1 MIIQN
6 YSDLAK
12 DRGKINALKILRAGL
27 ESAMPQKQLRKIIN
41 SKQIRCGKKTI
52 NLTNYDLIY
61 LVAFGK
67 AADSMANAVSA
78 IINIKKGIVV
88 IPKGLM
94 PEIKNHR
101 FQIFRAGHPT
111 PDKTSVR
118 AARNILKFLHQ
129 RNKDE
134 LVIFLVSGGS
144 SALLALPDGITL
156 NDKIRV
162 TKELLVSGA
171 TIQELNCVRKH
182 LSKIKGGRLIEGMKC
197 DAVSLVIS
205 DVMGDDLSSIA
216 SGTTYFDNTKFAD
229 ALKILKKYRLENKIP
244 NSVIQRLRLGT
255 SDKIPETPKKSKIP
269 HHIVL
274 TNRDC
279 IQAMQKKS
287 KQLGVSFKTISISG
301 DITKA
306 TSKLVSLIPK
316 KKNSCIIFGGET
328 TVKVKGSGKGG
339 RNQEL
344 VLRILEK
351 IQKTKQAVTIASLG
365 TDGIDGNTKYA
376 GAITKN
382 ILIPQKEIK
391 SYLTTNDSNSFFK
404 KYGGLIK
411 TGYTH
416 TNLMDIGLI
425 LTNLK

>member
-12 DRGKINALKILRAGL
+12 DRGKINALKILTAGL
-27 ESAMPQKQLRKIIN
+27 ESAMPQKQLQKIIN

-52 NLTNYDLIY
+52 NLTDYDSIY

-88 IPKGLM
+88 IPKGLI

-101 FQIFRAGHPT
+101 FQIFQAGHPT

-118 AARNILKFLHQ
+118 AALSILKFLQQ

-162 TKELLVSGA
+162 TQELLVSGA

-216 SGTTYFDNTKFAD
+216 SGTTYFDKTKFAD

-244 NSVIQRLRLGT
+244 KSVIQQLRLGA
-255 SDKIPETPKKSKIP
+255 SDKIPETPKKSKIL

-274 TNRDC
+274 TNHDC
-279 IQAMQKKS
+279 LQAMQKKS

-328 TVKVKGSGKGG
+328 TVKVKGDGKGG

-351 IQKTKQAVTIASLG
+351 TQKTKQDITIASLG

-382 ILIPQKEIK
+382 ILINQKEIK

-411 TGYTH
+411 TDHTH

-425 LTNLK
+425 LY

>member
-12 DRGKINALKILRAGL
+12 DRGKINALKILTAGL
-27 ESAMPQKQLRKIIN
+27 ESAMPQKQLQKIIN

-52 NLTNYDLIY
+52 NLTNYDSIY

-67 AADSMANAVSA
+67 AAYSMANAVSA
-78 IINIKKGIVV
+78 IINIKNGIVV

-94 PEIKNHR
+94 PTIKNHR
-101 FQIFRAGHPT
+101 FQIFQSGHPK

-118 AARNILKFLHQ
+118 AARSILKFLHQ

-205 DVMGDDLSSIA
+205 DVMG
-216 SGTTYFDNTKFAD
+216 
-229 ALKILKKYRLENKIP
+229 
-244 NSVIQRLRLGT
+244 
-255 SDKIPETPKKSKIP
+255 
-269 HHIVL
+269 
-274 TNRDC
+274 
-279 IQAMQKKS
+279 
-287 KQLGVSFKTISISG
+287 
-301 DITKA
+301 
-306 TSKLVSLIPK
+306 
-316 KKNSCIIFGGET
+316 
-328 TVKVKGSGKGG
+328 
-339 RNQEL
+339 
-344 VLRILEK
+344 
-351 IQKTKQAVTIASLG
+351 
-365 TDGIDGNTKYA
+365 
-376 GAITKN
+376 
-382 ILIPQKEIK
+382 
-391 SYLTTNDSNSFFK
+391 
-404 KYGGLIK
+404 
-411 TGYTH
+411 
-416 TNLMDIGLI
+416 
-425 LTNLK
+425 

>member
-6 YSDLAK
+6 YSNLAK
-12 DRGKINALKILRAGL
+12 DRGKINALKILTSGL
-27 ESAMPQKQLRKIIN
+27 ESAMPQKQLQKIIN

-52 NLTNYDLIY
+52 NLTDYDSIY

-88 IPKGLM
+88 IPKDLM

-101 FQIFRAGHPT
+101 FQIFQAGHPT

-118 AARNILKFLHQ
+118 AARSILKFLQQ

-216 SGTTYFDNTKFAD
+216 SGTTYFDKTKFAD

-244 NSVIQRLRLGT
+244 KSVIQRLRLGA
-255 SDKIPETPKKSKIP
+255 SDKIPETPKKSKIL

-279 IQAMQKKS
+279 LQAMQKKS

-328 TVKVKGSGKGG
+328 TVKVKGDGKGG

-344 VLRILEK
+344 ILRILEK
-351 IQKTKQAVTIASLG
+351 IQKTKQDVTIASLG

-382 ILIPQKEIK
+382 ILINQKEIK

-404 KYGGLIK
+404 KFGGLIR

-425 LTNLK
+425 LY

>member
-12 DRGKINALKILRAGL
+12 DRGKINALKILTAGL
-27 ESAMPQKQLRKIIN
+27 ESAMPQKQLQKIIN

-52 NLTNYDLIY
+52 NLTDYDSIY

-88 IPKGLM
+88 IPKDLI

-101 FQIFRAGHPT
+101 FQIFQAGHPT

-118 AARNILKFLHQ
+118 AARSILKFLQQ

-216 SGTTYFDNTKFAD
+216 SGTTYFDKTKFAD

-244 NSVIQRLRLGT
+244 KSVIRRLRLGA
-255 SDKIPETPKKSKIP
+255 SDKIPETPKKSKIL

-279 IQAMQKKS
+279 LQAMQKKS

-328 TVKVKGSGKGG
+328 TVKVKGDGKGG

-351 IQKTKQAVTIASLG
+351 TQKTKQDVTIASLG

-382 ILIPQKEIK
+382 ILINQKEIK

-411 TGYTH
+411 TDHTH

-425 LTNLK
+425 LY

>member
-12 DRGKINALKILRAGL
+12 DRGKINALKILTAGL
-27 ESAMPQKQLRKIIN
+27 ESAMPQKQLQKIIN
-41 SKQIRCGKKTI
+41 SKQIRCGKKII
-52 NLTNYDLIY
+52 NLTDYDSIY

-88 IPKGLM
+88 IPKDLI

-101 FQIFRAGHPT
+101 FQIFQAGHPT

-118 AARNILKFLHQ
+118 AARSILKFLQQ

-216 SGTTYFDNTKFAD
+216 SGTTYFDKTKFAD

-244 NSVIQRLRLGT
+244 KSVIQRLRLGA
-255 SDKIPETPKKSKIP
+255 SDKIPETPKKSKIL

-274 TNRDC
+274 TNNDC
-279 IQAMQKKS
+279 LQAMQKKS

-328 TVKVKGSGKGG
+328 TVKVKGDGKGG

-351 IQKTKQAVTIASLG
+351 TQKTKQDVTIASLG

-382 ILIPQKEIK
+382 ILINQKEIK

-416 TNLMDIGLI
+416 TNLMDVGLI
-425 LTNLK
+425 LY

>member
-12 DRGKINALKILRAGL
+12 DRGKINALKILTAGL
-27 ESAMPQKQLRKIIN
+27 ESAMPQKQLQKIIN
-41 SKQIRCGKKTI
+41 SKQIRCGKKII
-52 NLTNYDLIY
+52 NLTNYDSIY

-67 AADSMANAVSA
+67 AADSMANTVSA

-88 IPKGLM
+88 IPKDIM
-94 PEIKNHR
+94 PEIKNHK
-101 FQIFRAGHPT
+101 FQIFQAGHPT

-118 AARNILKFLHQ
+118 AARSILKFLHQ

-162 TKELLVSGA
+162 TQELLVSGA
-171 TIQELNCVRKH
+171 TIQELNCIRKH
-182 LSKIKGGRLIEGMKC
+182 LSKIKGGRLIEEMKC

-216 SGTTYFDNTKFAD
+216 SGTTYFDKTKFTD

-244 NSVIQRLRLGT
+244 NSVIQRLRLGAA
-255 SDKIPETPKKSKIP
+255 DKIPETPKKSKIL

-279 IQAMQKKS
+279 LQAMQKKS
-287 KQLGVSFKTISISG
+287 RQLGVSFKTISISG

-351 IQKTKQAVTIASLG
+351 IQKTKQDVTIASLG

-382 ILIPQKEIK
+382 ILINQKEIK
-391 SYLTTNDSNSFFK
+391 SYLTVNDSNSFFK

-411 TGYTH
+411 TNHTH

-425 LTNLK
+425 LY